1 MKPEDLIA
9 GRYELVEKLGRG
21 GMGEVWAAR
30 DRSLRRDVALKLL
43 DLGGGVHPDLP
54 QRFER
59 EAVAA
64 AQINHP
70 NVAALYDRGVHED
83 MLFLVMEKVEGA
95 TLADHLHGENSMTL
109 ARALEITGE
118 ICRALVA
125 AHRAQVI
132 HYDIKPHN
140 IMITPDGQVKVVD
153 FGIAGFVQ
161 TAFTL
166 ARSSQLQPAGTVEY
180 GAPEQFLAERGDE
193 RSDLYALGGVLF
205 ALLAGRAP
213 FTGHNWLAVIRR
225 KAEEEAPRLDVLR
238 PDLLPEVTALVAEL
252 LRRDPGQRPRSARQ
266 VHDRLQQ
273 LRAAAL
279 DPKDAGR
286 LTPPAT
292 TVAPPDS
299 VSPQAAPRIHVAH
312 AARRETSLDSG
323 NYRYHRIRVF
333 LEGDDDGDLD
343 RVTKVV
349 YHLHPTF
356 PEPDRVVT
364 DRTTE
369 FELKMSAWGEFALTA
384 DVHVEG
390 RQTPLRLERYLNF

>member
-1 MKPEDLIA
+1 MKPGELIA
-9 GRYELVEKLGRG
+9 GRYELVKKLGRG

-30 DRSLRRDVALKLL
+30 DHSLRRDIALKLL
-43 DLGGGVHPDLP
+43 DLGGAVHPDLP

-83 MLFLVMEKVEGA
+83 ILFLVMEKVEGT
-95 TLADHLHGENSMTL
+95 TLTDRLHAGSSMTL
-109 ARALEITGE
+109 ARALEIGSE
-118 ICRALVA
+118 ICAALIA

-132 HYDIKPHN
+132 HYDIKPQN
-140 IMITPDGQVKVVD
+140 VMITQDGQVKVVD

-161 TAFTL
+161 TAFSV

-205 ALLAGRAP
+205 ALLAGRPP

-225 KAEEEAPRLDVLR
+225 KDEEEAPRLDVLR
-238 PDLLPEVTALVAEL
+238 PGLLPEVTALVAEL
-252 LRRDPGQRPRSARQ
+252 LRRDPGQRPQTARQ
-266 VHDRLQQ
+266 VYDRLQQ
-273 LRAAAL
+273 LRATL
-279 DPKDAGR
+279 DPRDAGR
-286 LTPPAT
+286 LTPPT

-299 VSPQAAPRIHVAH
+299 MSAKAAPRIHVAH
-312 AARRETSLDSG
+312 VAQRDSSLDRG
-323 NYRYHRIRVF
+323 NYSYHRIRVF

-343 RVTKVV
+343 RLTKVV

-364 DRTTE
+364 DRATG
-369 FELKMSAWGEFALTA
+369 FELTMSAWGEFTITA
-384 DVHVEG
+384 DVHVQGQQE
-390 RQTPLRLERYLNF
+390 PFRLERYLNF

>member
-1 MKPEDLIA
+1 MKPGELIA
-9 GRYELVEKLGRG
+9 GRYELVKRLGRG

-43 DLGGGVHPDLP
+43 DLGGSVHPDLP

-83 MLFLVMEKVEGA
+83 MLFLVMEKVGGA
-95 TLADHLHGENSMTL
+95 TLADHLHAKSSMTL
-109 ARALEITGE
+109 ARALEITSE
-118 ICRALVA
+118 ICAALIA

-140 IMITPDGQVKVVD
+140 VMITSDGRVKVVD

-161 TAFTL
+161 TAFSV
-166 ARSSQLQPAGTVEY
+166 ARSSQLEPAGTVEY

-205 ALLAGRAP
+205 ALLAGRPP

-225 KAEEEAPRLDVLR
+225 KDEEEAPRLDVLR

-266 VHDRLQQ
+266 VYNRLQQ
-273 LRAAAL
+273 LRSAL
-279 DPKDAGR
+279 EPRDASR
-286 LTPPAT
+286 LTPQAIM
-292 TVAPPDS
+292 APPS
-299 VSPQAAPRIHVAH
+299 SMSAKAAPRIHVAH
-312 AARRETSLDSG
+312 VARRDRSLDRG

-369 FELKMSAWGEFALTA
+369 FELRMSAWGEFTMTA

-390 RQTPLRLERYLNF
+390 RQEPLRLERYLNF